1 MSRLRKPFDR
11 RRFLAA
17 CASGV
22 VGGLA
27 FGALPWRLACAQD
40 KAIHTKTIPTSGEA
54 IPVIGM
60 GTWITFN
67 VGNNNQLRNHRL
79 KILQA
84 FFEAGGTVIDSSPMY
99 GTSEAVL
106 GYCLEQISAPTPEFS
121 ATKVWT
127 RGAGRPQIEE
137 SLGLWGLER
146 FDLLQVHNLVD
157 WREHLPM
164 LREMKD
170 QGRVRYIGITTSHG
184 RRHEEFE
191 KIMRSEP
198 LDFVQLSYNVLNRRV
213 EQRLLP
219 LAADKGMAVIANR
232 PFMQKELFHKFQHH
246 PLPAWAAEIG
256 CANWAEYFL
265 KFIVSHPAVT
275 CAIPATSQLPHMHE
289 NMGALTGPL
298 PEQPD
303 RERMARYLQSL

>member
-1 MSRLRKPFDR
+1 MTRLRKPFDR
-11 RRFLAA
+11 RQFLAA
-17 CASGV
+17 CASGA

-27 FGALPWRLACAQD
+27 LGALPWSLASAQD
-40 KAIHTKTIPTSGEA
+40 KAVYTRTIPSSGEA

-67 VGNNNQLRNHRL
+67 VGENTQLRNHRL

-106 GYCLEQISAPTPEFS
+106 GYCLEQMSEPAPEFS

-127 RGAGRPQIEE
+127 RGAGRPQVEE
-137 SLGLWGLER
+137 SLGFWGLER

-164 LREMKD
+164 LRDMKE
-170 QGRVRYIGITTSHG
+170 QGRVRYIGVTTSHG
-184 RRHEEFE
+184 RRHDELEQ
-191 KIMRSEP
+191 IMRSEP
-198 LDFVQLSYNVLNRRV
+198 LDFVQLSYNIVNREA
-213 EQRLLP
+213 EQRLLS
-219 LAADKGMAVIANR
+219 LAADNGMAVIANR
-232 PFMQKELFHKFQHH
+232 PFMQKELFHRFQNH
-246 PLPAWAAEIG
+246 PLPDWANEVG
-256 CANWAEYFL
+256 CRNWAEYFL

-289 NMGALTGPL
+289 NMGALSGRL
-298 PEQPD
+298 PEQSE
-303 RERMARYLQSL
+303 RERMTRYLQDL

>member
-1 MSRLRKPFDR
+1 MTRLRKPFDR
-11 RRFLAA
+11 RQFLMA
-17 CASGV
+17 CASGA

-27 FGALPWRLACAQD
+27 LGVLPWGLASAQD
-40 KAIHTKTIPTSGEA
+40 KPIHTKTIPSSGEA

-67 VGNNNQLRNHRL
+67 VGANTQLRNHRL

-99 GTSEAVL
+99 GTAEAVL
-106 GYCLEQISAPTPEFS
+106 GYCLEQMSESAPEFS

-127 RGAGRPQIEE
+127 RGAGRSQVEE
-137 SLGLWGLER
+137 SLGLWGRER

-164 LREMKD
+164 LRDMKE

-184 RRHEEFE
+184 RRHDEFE
-191 KIMRSEP
+191 QIMRSEP
-198 LDFVQLSYNVLNRRV
+198 LDFVQLTYNIVNRDA
-213 EQRLLP
+213 EQRLLS

-232 PFMQKELFHKFQHH
+232 PFMQKELFHRFQDHS
-246 PLPAWAAEIG
+246 LPDWADEVG
-256 CANWAEYFL
+256 CRNWAEYFL

-289 NMGALTGPL
+289 NMGALGGRL
-298 PEQPD
+298 PEQSE
-303 RERMARYLQSL
+303 RERMARYLQDL